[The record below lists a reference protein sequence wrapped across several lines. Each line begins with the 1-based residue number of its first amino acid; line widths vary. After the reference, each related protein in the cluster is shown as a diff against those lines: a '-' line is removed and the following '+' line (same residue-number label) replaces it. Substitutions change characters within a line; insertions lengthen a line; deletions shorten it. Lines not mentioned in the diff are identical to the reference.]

1 MLFHHYCQMC
11 QKAFLAARQDH
22 KYCTG
27 ACADKARRVR
37 QGHKVGQRGAPKHL
51 DLPDAKIDSMLAAMA
66 AKRRATKSGLRIDP
80 ETIWAQR
87 PNTELHKSA
96 VITHGVETL

>member
-1 MLFHHYCQMC
+1 MLYHHNCHHC
-11 QKAFLAARQDH
+11 RRIFFAARQDH

-51 DLPDAKIDSMLAAMA
+51 DLPDAKIDAMLEAMA
-66 AKRRATKSGLRIDP
+66 ARRKATKSGLRIQDG
-80 ETIWAQR
+80 WAQR
-87 PNTELHKSA
+87 PNSELHKSA
-96 VITHGVETL
+96 VNTHGVETL